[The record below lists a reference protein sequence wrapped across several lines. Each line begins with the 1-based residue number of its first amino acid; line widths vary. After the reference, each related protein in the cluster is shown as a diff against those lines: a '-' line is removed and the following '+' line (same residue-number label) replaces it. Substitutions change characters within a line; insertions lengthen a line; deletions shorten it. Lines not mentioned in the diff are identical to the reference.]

1 MKLTVPV
8 ECYENNM
15 TTASAVAKLGHH
27 VIATKQ
33 TSTLQLECIVTEVK
47 SKKGR
52 GRKRQTFLCQD
63 SNTGCKQFVSGR
75 FPPRPWKNHARNVV
89 KLEFLQKGR
98 NKSQMNSPFLKKIN
112 GLKFNSSWTR
122 QNARLQ
128 TPFLNG
134 RVLYDMA
141 SRTFPGQP
149 IRGASGYGTA
159 GLRKQHL
166 KTNIKW
172 HGVLKYSSTLRG
184 SGTRTTLIHD

>member
-1 MKLTVPV
+1 
-8 ECYENNM
+8 M
-15 TTASAVAKLGHH
+15 TTASAGCRQIRAPINSNKADFNFTTWMYCNRG
-27 VIATKQ
+27 
-33 TSTLQLECIVTEVK
+33 
-47 SKKGR
+47 KKGR

-75 FPPRPWKNHARNVV
+75 FPPRPWQTHARNSV

-98 NKSQMNSPFLKKIN
+98 NKSQLDSPFLKKIN

-122 QNARLQ
+122 ENARLQ

-134 RVLYDMA
+134 RVLYDMV
-141 SRTFPGQP
+141 SRTFPRQP
-149 IRGASGYGTA
+149 IRGARSYGTA

-172 HGVLKYSSTLRG
+172 RGPLKYSSTLRG
-184 SGTRTTLIHD
+184 SGTRATVIAWLKCE